1 MKAVRLFGK
10 EDLRVVDLPMPEP
23 GEGEVLI
30 RAGAALICGT
40 DVRMY
45 KNGASVQPV
54 TLGHELAGTVAKIG
68 PKVTHYREGMRVAVA
83 PNMGCGV
90 CDYCVS
96 GHTELCPELQAL
108 GINIDGGFADY
119 FVVPAAAVRQGNI
132 VEIGDSV
139 SFPEAAIA
147 EPLSCVYNSFERC
160 HTQPGDSV
168 LVIGAGPIGLM
179 HAKMHKLAGAGL
191 VMIHDLNESRLEIC
205 KREDPSFET
214 VGPDRPTERIREL
227 TSGRGADIVITAASS
242 AATQQLAF
250 GVAAMNGRVIFFG
263 GLPKGQEMVSLDTNV
278 IHYRMITVTGT
289 SRQSLRQYR
298 TCLRLIAQ
306 GTLDV
311 RGVITST
318 MPLDQAHEAMQKVIR
333 GEGLKSGFVMS

>member
-10 EDLRVVDLPMPEP
+10 EDLRVVETADPAP
-23 GEGEVLI
+23 GEGEIVV

-45 KNGASVQPV
+45 RNGAAVQPI
-54 TLGHELAGTVAKIG
+54 TLGHELAGTVAAVG

-90 CDYCVS
+90 CDECVS
-96 GHTELCPELQAL
+96 GHTELCSELRAL
-108 GINIDGGFADY
+108 GINLDGGFAGY
-119 FVVPAAAVRQGNI
+119 FVVPAAAVAQGNV
-132 VEIGDSV
+132 VEIGANV
-139 SFPEAAIA
+139 SFAEAAIA

-160 HTQPGDSV
+160 RTEPGNSV

-179 HAKMHKLAGAGL
+179 HAKLHKLAGAGR
-191 VMIHDLNESRLEIC
+191 VVIHDLNESRLAIC
-205 KREDPSFET
+205 KAEDESFIT
-214 VGPDRPTERIREL
+214 VGPDRAKEQIFEL
-227 TSGRGADIVITAASS
+227 TGGKGADIVITAASA

-250 GVAAMNGRVIFFG
+250 QVAALNGRVIFFG
-263 GLPKGQEMVSLDTNV
+263 GLPKGREQVSLDTNV

-298 TCLRLIAQ
+298 RCLKLIEQ
-306 GTLDV
+306 GVLDV
-311 RGVITST
+311 RRIITKSF
-318 MPLDQAHEAMQKVIR
+318 PLERAQEAMDTVIR
-333 GEGLKSGFVMS
+333 GEGLKTGFAMG